1 MAVAVCGADCKC
13 SFGMAPTKLVI
24 LPKMPIFACMLPI
37 GTIMDFVPMM
47 NIPTFGM
54 CRAPTN
60 PAVIAATA
68 AALGTPTP
76 APCVPVTTP
85 WIPTKPG
92 VLLGVLP
99 ALQSDCTCMCSW
111 AGVISISSPGQN
123 IVV

>member
-1 MAVAVCGADCKC
+1 MPVAVCGADCKC
-13 SFGMAPTKLVI
+13 SFGMTPTKLII
-24 LPKMPIFACMLPI
+24 LPKLPIFACMLPI
-37 GTIMDFVPMM
+37 GSIVDCLPII

-54 CRAPTN
+54 CKSPTN

-68 AALGTPTP
+68 AAFGTPTP

-92 VLLGVLP
+92 VILPIGP
-99 ALQSDCTCMCSW
+99 ALQSDNICMCSW
-111 AGVISISSPGQN
+111 AGVISISSPGQP